1 MSSFTEVASAH
12 LAAMSDKTALGEAH
26 RRHSGDDQVFEDLNI
41 DEIEGRFQGL
51 GKEFVSTAGFGDP

>member
-1 MSSFTEVASAH
+1 
-12 LAAMSDKTALGEAH
+12 MSDKTALGEAH